1 MASFNSSDHNLTA
14 EASDTTMTD
23 DRTLTILYGTLG
35 TVLALMSLMV
45 AALSFLRPN
54 QQQCVTGH
62 RDEACE
68 DESRC
73 EVCEVAHDDRELQ
86 NHPASNQRHL
96 KQVRQEYHNTS
107 P

>member
-35 TVLALMSLMV
+35 TVLALMSLLV
-45 AALSFLRPN
+45 ATISFLRPN

-62 RDEACE
+62 RDEACQ
-68 DESRC
+68 DESRR
-73 EVCEVAHDDRELQ
+73 EVAQDDRELQ
-86 NHPASNQRHL
+86 NLPCQ
-96 KQVRQEYHNTS
+96 
-107 P
+107 